1 MGLLDELAGKAQGMF
16 GGAEG
21 TSSELL
27 KGVMDMLSSSQ
38 SGGLSGLVQA
48 FKDKGLGDVV
58 SSWVGTGENLPLNA
72 DQVSNTLGSETIQNL
87 AAKAG
92 VSSTEV
98 SSLLA
103 QQLPGLIDKL
113 TPDGVVPEGGLL
125 EKGLQFLKGNF
136 S

>member
-125 EKGLQFLKGNF
+125 EKGLQFFKDKLA
-136 S
+136 

>member
-1 MGLLDELAGKAQGMF
+1 
-16 GGAEG
+16 
-21 TSSELL
+21 
-27 KGVMDMLSSSQ
+27 
-38 SGGLSGLVQA
+38 
-48 FKDKGLGDVV
+48 LGDVV

-72 DQVSNTLGSETIQNL
+72 DQISNTLGSETIQNL

-113 TPDGVVPEGGLL
+113 TPDGVIPEGGLL
-125 EKGLQFLKGNF
+125 EKGLQFFKDKLA
-136 S
+136 

>member
-1 MGLLDELAGKAQGMF
+1 MGLFDELASKAQGMF

-21 TSSELL
+21 QSSALL
-27 KGVMDMLSSSQ
+27 NGVMNMLSSNQ
-38 SGGLSGLVQA
+38 SGGLSGLVQS
-48 FKDKGLGDVV
+48 FKDKGLEDIV
-58 SSWVGTGENLPLNA
+58 SSWVGTGENQPVDA
-72 DQVSNTLGSETIQNL
+72 DQINNVLGSETIQNL

-113 TPDGVVPEGGLL
+113 TPDGVIPEGGLL
-125 EKGLQFLKGNF
+125 EKGLEFFKSKL

>member
-1 MGLLDELAGKAQGMF
+1 MGLLDELAGKAHEMF

-21 TSSELL
+21 KSSELMS
-27 KGVMDMLSSSQ
+27 GVMDMLSSSQ
-38 SGGLSGLVQA
+38 SGGLSGLVQT

-58 SSWVGTGENLPLNA
+58 SSWVGTGENLPINA
-72 DQVSNTLGSETIQNL
+72 DQISNALSSETIQNL
-87 AAKAG
+87 AAKVG

-103 QQLPGLIDKL
+103 QHLPGLIDKL
-113 TPDGVVPEGGLL
+113 TPDGVITEGGLL
-125 EKGLQFLKGNF
+125 EKGLQFIKGKL

>member
-21 TSSELL
+21 QSPDLL
-27 KGVMDMLSSSQ
+27 SGVMDMLSNSQ
-38 SGGLSGLVQA
+38 SGGLSGLVQT

-72 DQVSNTLGSETIQNL
+72 DQVSTALGSETIQNL
-87 AAKAG
+87 AAKTG
-92 VSSTEV
+92 VSTTEV

-113 TPDGVVPEGGLL
+113 TPDGVIPEGGLL
-125 EKGLQFLKGNF
+125 EKGLQFFKEKL

>member
-1 MGLLDELAGKAQGMF
+1 MGLLDELASKAQGMF

-21 TSSELL
+21 KSPELFNGL
-27 KGVMDMLSSSQ
+27 MDMISSNQ
-38 SGGLSGLVQA
+38 SGGLSGLVQT
-48 FKDKGLGDVV
+48 FKDKGLGDIV

-72 DQVSNTLGSETIQNL
+72 DQVNNTLGSETIQNL

-103 QQLPGLIDKL
+103 QHLPDLIDKL
-113 TPDGVVPEGGLL
+113 TPDGVIPEGGLL
-125 EKGLQFLKGNF
+125 DQGLQFFKGKLT
-136 S
+136 

>member
-1 MGLLDELAGKAQGMF
+1 MGLLDELVGKAQGMF

-21 TSSELL
+21 KSTDLL
-27 KGVMDMLSSSQ
+27 SGVMEMLSSSQ

-72 DQVSNTLGSETIQNL
+72 DQISNTLGSETIQNL

-113 TPDGVVPEGGLL
+113 TPDGVIPEGGLL
-125 EKGLQFLKGNF
+125 EKGLQFFKDKLA
-136 S
+136 